1 MYEVTVALQFARAR
15 CAPSLFC
22 RSHKEALAMDDQAIQ
37 FGMMNS
43 LRTNNIIFD
52 TLICLFIPILFK
64 GIYDSTGHLTTFLEY
79 LRERFGKKE
88 NEVTRRIEIKQHFN
102 SYGKVHDEEQRNHI
116 LQKAISIYLSD
127 HLDMAQKSGRYELLE
142 KIRTET
148 VEDVDGKT
156 TTVVVDDSDSDS
168 DNENYY
174 SYSESDELQKLSI
187 GALPPLNDW
196 ITIEPGLEFFHEINN
211 GDGGNA
217 NNNGGDN
224 NNNAAGLKESTV
236 TFLLRSSMPDASRRI
251 DEFVNR
257 AFKSY
262 QDAVIAKHKKDKS
275 RYMYMS
281 APTPPSTEDGS
292 ATSGVQKYKR
302 YGLSEDKTFESLFF
316 DEKKALMDLLDNFVN
331 KSGKFGIKGF
341 PYKMGLLLH
350 GPPGTGKT
358 SLIKAVAQYTRR
370 HIVNISLAKIKTNQ
384 ELMNLMFDLKFGLDG
399 EDMPVTL
406 GFDKIVFVMEDI
418 DCASNVVMARD
429 D

>member
-1 MYEVTVALQFARAR
+1 
-15 CAPSLFC
+15 
-22 RSHKEALAMDDQAIQ
+22 
-37 FGMMNS
+37 
-43 LRTNNIIFD
+43 
-52 TLICLFIPILFK
+52 
-64 GIYDSTGHLTTFLEY
+64 
-79 LRERFGKKE
+79 
-88 NEVTRRIEIKQHFN
+88 
-102 SYGKVHDEEQRNHI
+102 
-116 LQKAISIYLSD
+116 
-127 HLDMAQKSGRYELLE
+127 
-142 KIRTET
+142 
-148 VEDVDGKT
+148 
-156 TTVVVDDSDSDS
+156 
-168 DNENYY
+168 
-174 SYSESDELQKLSI
+174 
-187 GALPPLNDW
+187 
-196 ITIEPGLEFFHEINN
+196 
-211 GDGGNA
+211 
-217 NNNGGDN
+217 
-224 NNNAAGLKESTV
+224 
-236 TFLLRSSMPDASRRI
+236 MPDASRRI

-429 D
+429 DKAGKRTKKSTKESGSTDGDDDDDDDDADLVTLSKMAGISSDDVLDLDKLIGPSNNKMGGRSFGPNDKLNLSGLLNVLDGVVDSPGRILIMTTNHPEKLDPALIRPGRVNKKLMMGHINAKQTQLMMQHYFQCELTDAQKTAVIDVFANTAKDFSPAQIEQLCAEYDDVVQMLDELAKLGD

>member
-1 MYEVTVALQFARAR
+1 
-15 CAPSLFC
+15 
-22 RSHKEALAMDDQAIQ
+22 MDDQAIQ

-52 TLICLFIPILFK
+52 TLICLIIPLLFK
-64 GIYDSTGHLTTFLEY
+64 GIFDSTDHLTTFLEY
-79 LRERFGKKE
+79 LRERFGNA
-88 NEVTRRIEIKQHFN
+88 NEVTRRIEVKQLFN
-102 SYGKVHDEEQRNHI
+102 SYGKVDDDDNQRNHI

-127 HLDMAQKSGRYELLE
+127 HLDMTPLRWGRYELLE
-142 KIRTET
+142 TIEPDNNP
-148 VEDVDGKT
+148 EDFDGTFQYEYGGPECNEVTST
-156 TTVVVDDSDSDS
+156 T
-168 DNENYY
+168 YH
-174 SYSESDELQKLSI
+174 SESYELQKLTV
-187 GALPPLNDW
+187 GTLPPLDDW

-211 GDGGNA
+211 SDGGNA